1 MFIKLTRLDGKPIWF
16 NRNYIVTVEPRK
28 EQGSLVVPLGDG
40 LDYEV
45 VETAERI
52 VRLLG
57 GGTVVA
63 AELSPE
69 VPGPTVTDEE
79 TELQDKKTAARKDA
93 GRTAKKTAKG
103 KSVAAADAENA
114 AKPAIGKKT
123 AAKPSAKKS
132 VKLPPIP
139 LSEEQLVRLRRMS
152 PGSLKKLVNTLTSQF
167 GVSKP
172 EKTVDALLSRKII
185 SVSSQGHVDWTSGI
199 SSAGKP

>member
-28 EQGSLVVPLGDG
+28 ESGSLVVPLGDG

-52 VRLLG
+52 VKLLG

-79 TELQDKKTAARKDA
+79 TELQGKKTAARKDA

-103 KSVAAADAENA
+103 KSVAVADAALNRGEEIA
-114 AKPAIGKKT
+114 AGMRDEYV
-123 AAKPSAKKS
+123 S
-132 VKLPPIP
+132 VEHL
-139 LSEEQLVRLRRMS
+139 LL
-152 PGSLKKLVNTLTSQF
+152 
-167 GVSKP
+167 
-172 EKTVDALLSRKII
+172 ALLDTVQIFL
-185 SVSSQGHVDWTSGI
+185 VVL
-199 SSAGKP
+199 

>member
-28 EQGSLVVPLGDG
+28 ESGSLVVPLGDG

-52 VRLLG
+52 VKLLG

-79 TELQDKKTAARKDA
+79 TELQGKKTAARKDA

-114 AKPAIGKKT
+114 VKPAIGKKT

-139 LSEEQLVRLRRMS
+139 LSEEQIVRLRRMS

-172 EKTVDALLSRKII
+172 EKTVDALLSLKII

-199 SSAGKP
+199 SSADKP